1 MSTPNHSPLLW
12 LTLRVFPP
20 GGNMVRRTQNGTYK
34 ICPGSL
40 LTMLGLKPWMHKS
53 AGDFYESLLSW
64 NECNLSRKKKKGVFY
79 FFSTFFFF
87 LPEMRASEV
96 GDGTWLFCSW
106 NHYSGWENRQDE
118 ETRSWHCVDRETNAK
133 PIAGI
138 HLEGPRFECKLQERP
153 RSSKSK
159 LGRWWQRLLEFRSL
173 GPCKS
178 RCKG

>member
-12 LTLRVFPP
+12 LTLRGFPP
-20 GGNMVRRTQNGTYK
+20 GGHMVRRTQNGTYK

-64 NECNLSRKKKKGVFY
+64 NECNLSKKKKECF
-79 FFSTFFFF
+79 TFFPLSFSSF
-87 LPEMRASEV
+87 LKWEPPRLEMEPGCFAHE
-96 GDGTWLFCSW
+96 TIA
-106 NHYSGWENRQDE
+106 QDE
-118 ETRSWHCVDRETNAK
+118 RTNRTKK
-133 PIAGI
+133 PELTLCRPGNQGKASCRNSSGRA
-138 HLEGPRFECKLQERP
+138 PVWKLQERP
-153 RSSKSK
+153 RSSKSN
-159 LGRWWQRLLEFRSL
+159 LGRWWQGLLEFRSL